1 MLERFPDTPFVLLRC
16 DPYVREAAWLAHAR
30 GNVWLDLA
38 PAVTLSAR
46 PADLLRQALDL
57 APVSKVLYGSGAG
70 RTPELVLLGA
80 TRWRQALAEVLRDSL
95 PPDEAEAAARAVLR
109 ENALGLYRLE
119 APVRE
124 SG

>member
-1 MLERFPDTPFVLLRC
+1 
-16 DPYVREAAWLAHAR
+16 VREAAWLAHSR

-38 PAVTLSAR
+38 PAVTLAAR
-46 PADLLRQALDL
+46 PVDVLSSALDL
-57 APVSKVLYGSGAG
+57 APVSKVLYGSSA
-70 RTPELVLLGA
+70 RTPELGLLAA
-80 TRWRQALAEVLRDSL
+80 TRWRQALAEVLGDSL